1 MIRPPRFLQSMNLEI
16 SWDKYCVSKKYVSYC
31 QAFGYAPRFNR
42 SIHRDTIK
50 VRLLNEFRKQG
61 GHDSFEEPD
70 PLVGK
75 ARDLERSVRH
85 IGSKDYKD
93 FIEAVIPLALR
104 AGMPRWFETKIF
116 KNPQSYM
123 PSAFGGLGIPST
135 VHWWESEKCCKI
147 YKTYCLDHCPG
158 LLTKKV
164 QDKSWHRGQEFHEQV
179 VHLGTLMEGK
189 TFREAWIETQERID
203 QGSNTASG
211 SRRVQREIFREY
223 VRVDEPLSLIG
234 TKEST
239 APAVFNGRSELAV
252 VKPDR
257 RSRQILQQK
266 ARLFHNNREL
276 VDSIPYNQVD
286 MEELHTKRPGLWIQ
300 RKVLQENLRISFSV
314 PRMVIPSRFFD
325 GQVGNY
331 VTDVEQLYYNC
342 EFPDNVDVEFEFDPG
357 IDFPFS

>member
-1 MIRPPRFLQSMNLEI
+1 
-16 SWDKYCVSKKYVSYC
+16 
-31 QAFGYAPRFNR
+31 
-42 SIHRDTIK
+42 
-50 VRLLNEFRKQG
+50 
-61 GHDSFEEPD
+61 
-70 PLVGK
+70 
-75 ARDLERSVRH
+75 
-85 IGSKDYKD
+85 
-93 FIEAVIPLALR
+93 
-104 AGMPRWFETKIF
+104 
-116 KNPQSYM
+116 
-123 PSAFGGLGIPST
+123 
-135 VHWWESEKCCKI
+135 
-147 YKTYCLDHCPG
+147 
-158 LLTKKV
+158 
-164 QDKSWHRGQEFHEQV
+164 
-179 VHLGTLMEGK
+179 MEGK